1 MPRQL
6 ASITVLQRAL
16 DDSYPAEVRQHI
28 TTLTAAR
35 LTANACFRFAPAF
48 LATIAAGQGV
58 SLDRIGIAVAI
69 SELSGLMS
77 PLIGIW
83 AERLHRRTAMWVGL
97 TGVALGAALAA
108 ASPNLPVF
116 ALSLIIISQSKT
128 LFDLGLTAWMSDRVP
143 YAKRGRVIG
152 LTETSWALGLL
163 VGVTTMGLV
172 TAASSWRVGYTVG
185 AIAVLVLAGVIARA
199 VPDDP
204 AGQGHAERRAAGSG
218 RITRRGWM
226 VMAGML
232 CLMSASQS
240 LFVTFS
246 SWLKDHFGF
255 TDAGISVVAFCMGFG
270 ELFASLSAARWSD
283 RWGKD
288 RAAALGAGVMI
299 PAALLLA
306 LTHDHLWLGLPLL
319 IVAIVAFE
327 FAVVSAIPL
336 ATESVPGSPA
346 KGVAYSLGAGTV
358 GRATASLVA
367 TRLYVDHGMG
377 WPAVMSACLASG
389 MAIAMWR
396 VHASH
401 ASATAPPD
409 A

>member
-1 MPRQL
+1 M
-6 ASITVLQRAL
+6 LQRAL

-28 TTLTAAR
+28 STLTIAR
-35 LTANACFRFAPAF
+35 LTANACFRFGPAF

-77 PLIGIW
+77 PLTGMG

-97 TGVALGAALAA
+97 LGVAVGAALAA
-108 ASPNLPVF
+108 ASPNLVVF
-116 ALSLIIISQSKT
+116 ALALIVIAQSKV

-143 YAKRGRVIG
+143 FAKRGRVIG
-152 LTETSWALGLL
+152 LTETSWAMGLL
-163 VGVTTMGLV
+163 LGVTTMGLV
-172 TAASSWRVGYTVG
+172 TAATSWRVGYTVG
-185 AIAVLVLAGVIARA
+185 AVAVLVFAGVIARA

-218 RITRRGWM
+218 RITRRGWL
-226 VMAGML
+226 VMAGMF
-232 CLMSASQS
+232 CLMGSSQT

-246 SWLKDHFGF
+246 SWLKDHFGL
-255 TDAGISVVAFCMGFG
+255 TDTGISVVAFCMGFG

-283 RWGKD
+283 RWGKH

-299 PAALLLA
+299 PASLLLA
-306 LTHDHLWLGLPLL
+306 LTHDHLFLGLPMLV
-319 IVAIVAFE
+319 IAIVGFE

-346 KGVAYSLGAGTV
+346 KGVAFSLGAGTV

-377 WPAVMSACLASG
+377 WPAVIAAIAASG
-389 MAIAMWR
+389 MVVAMWR
-396 VHASH
+396 VHR
-401 ASATAPPD
+401 T
-409 A
+409 